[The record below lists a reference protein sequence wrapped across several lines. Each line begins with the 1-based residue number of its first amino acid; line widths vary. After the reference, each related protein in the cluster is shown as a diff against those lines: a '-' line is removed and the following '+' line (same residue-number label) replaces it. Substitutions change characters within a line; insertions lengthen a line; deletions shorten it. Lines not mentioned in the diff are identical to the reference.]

1 MPKFIIKRKPINVFC
16 CECSDLYA
24 FDPKAENQGRKCD
37 CVCSCD
43 ESIGTSEWLEVHQE
57 ITEISCEAC
66 DCYIKVSLSTWDQER
81 GKYPNYCDFCERVK
95 DAFDCG
101 ELPAVQAGNI
111 AEIALYIRDK
121 LALERSK

>member
-1 MPKFIIKRKPINVFC
+1 MPKFIIKRKA
-16 CECSDLYA
+16 E
-24 FDPKAENQGRKCD
+24 PKAEPTTLPCEN
-37 CVCSCD
+37 
-43 ESIGTSEWLEVHQE
+43 EM

-66 DCYIKVSLSTWDQER
+66 DCSIKVNITPEEQER

-111 AEIALYIRDK
+111 AEIAIYIRDK
-121 LALERSK
+121 LALKRSK